1 MPRSLRPIGHE
12 DRLSLVDH
20 LDELRSRLIVSGCVL
35 VVAFGFCFWQNREL
49 LRIIN
54 KPLTTQTRKQ
64 VEQGEGT
71 VGQAVLAQRAIVKA
85 AEDTGR
91 ALEHLAAPG
100 SGLSA
105 ATRAQ
110 LAPLA
115 SKLRSDVS
123 RVPRNPQGDKPVTLS
138 VGEPFTQT
146 LTVAFYFAL
155 IVSLPVLLYQL
166 FAFILPALRPE
177 ERRATLPL
185 LTAIPAL
192 FLVGVAF
199 GYFVVLPAAVRFF
212 VNFNASEFNNLV
224 QANQFYKFAATILL
238 AMGLV
243 FQVPVVILGLERLEV
258 VTVRQLRR
266 SRRYAIVACAAIAA
280 FLPGDVITL
289 LLETLPL
296 YLLYEA
302 SILIAAITGRRRR
315 RRAGAAAD
323 RGGSTHTPTGD
334 PQPVPGEAERTVT
347 SEQPTVQQM
356 IDHIDEDLS

>member
-1 MPRSLRPIGHE
+1 MKRSLRPIGHE

-20 LDELRSRLIVSGCVL
+20 LDELRNRLIISGAVL
-35 VVAFGFCFWQNREL
+35 VVAFGFCFWQNHEL

-54 KPLTTQTRKQ
+54 KPLTTQTKKQ
-64 VEQGEGT
+64 VEKGEGT
-71 VGQAVLAQRAIVKA
+71 VGQAVLAQQAIVKA
-85 AEDTGR
+85 AEDTSR
-91 ALEHLAAPG
+91 ALGLIAAPG
-100 SGLSA
+100 SGVSTP
-105 ATRAQ
+105 TREQ

-115 SKLRSDVS
+115 QKLRRDVAK
-123 RVPRNPQGDKPVTLS
+123 VPRNPSGDKPVTLS
-138 VGEPFTQT
+138 VGEPFTTT
-146 LTVAFYFAL
+146 LTVALYFAL
-155 IVSLPVLLYQL
+155 IVSLPVILYEL
-166 FAFILPALRPE
+166 FAFILPALKPN

-212 VNFNASEFNNLV
+212 VNFNAGEFNNLV

-243 FQVPVVILGLERLEV
+243 FQVPVVILGLTRLEV

-266 SRRYAIVACAAIAA
+266 SRRYAIVACAAVAA

-289 LLETLPL
+289 LLETVPL

-302 SILIAAITGRRRR
+302 SILVAAILGRAR
-315 RRAGAAAD
+315 RRAEAAAA
-323 RGGSTHTPTGD
+323 RGGTGSPTD
-334 PQPVPGEAERTVT
+334 EEVPAAPESDHA
-347 SEQPTVQQM
+347 EQPTVQQI
-356 IDHIDEDLS
+356 IDHTDEDLS